1 MDSIFLK
8 SIIIKHINNFVTIL
22 SNEFKIEKD
31 LIIKK
36 IYNNYEIIINNIKID
51 MIDIYNEIGID
62 EIPITI
68 TNNTNV
74 KLDLIFNSS
83 K

>member
-1 MDSIFLK
+1 MDSLFLK
-8 SIIIKHINNFVTIL
+8 SIIIRHINNFVTIL

-36 IYNNYEIIINNIKID
+36 IYNNDEIIINNNKID
-51 MIDIYNEIGID
+51 MIDIRWKYHWVFLIK
-62 EIPITI
+62 
-68 TNNTNV
+68 V
-74 KLDLIFNSS
+74 KL